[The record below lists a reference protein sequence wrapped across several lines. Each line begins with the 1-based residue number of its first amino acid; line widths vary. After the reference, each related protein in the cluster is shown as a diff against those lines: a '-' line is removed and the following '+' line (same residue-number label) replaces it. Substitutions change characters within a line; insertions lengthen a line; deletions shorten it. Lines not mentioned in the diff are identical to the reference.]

1 MTMNREQRRAETEA
15 IQKDE
20 HGLINPLHALHRIE
34 RKVDALMAS
43 VEDLMN
49 SLNAL
54 KADLEGLASAA
65 QAEFAKLE
73 AEVKE
78 AQEAGGKPVNLDGV
92 KEAIDNLDNAAKGI
106 VVPTT

>member
-1 MTMNREQRRAETEA
+1 MDLTQRRAETEA
-15 IQKDE
+15 EQKND
-20 HGLINPLHALHRIE
+20 HLANPLRAIHRIE
-34 RKVDALMAS
+34 RKVDHLMAT

-73 AEVKE
+73 QEVKE
-78 AQEAGGKPVNLDGV
+78 AQEAGGTPVNLDPV